1 MPHEIRTLAAA
12 AALLLLLASCS
23 LVEDL
28 VGPQQVSDPLGLH
41 DVPVTLAP
49 TAAPAAG
56 SPSTA
61 LQATTTYGASFGPAE
76 VQDIDTAGIPDW
88 FDPDSLSIDVGIMS
102 TVLAS
107 SASTIDP
114 SEFSETLVLDRATL
128 AELTIVD
135 DDGDPRVVLDPVST
149 PAAATVTL
157 VKQECSVA
165 LQLTCSYEAESG
177 LDAFVMPVYVA
188 GTAMNSLYAIL
199 SGGAPTNTAS
209 GTFRLT
215 ATGTVPADT
224 TITVRMDAPSGTLD
238 P

>member
-1 MPHEIRTLAAA
+1 MPHTIGTLAAT
-12 AALLLLLASCS
+12 AALVLLLASCS

-41 DVPVTLAP
+41 DVPVTLEP
-49 TAAPAAG
+49 TEAPAAG
-56 SPSTA
+56 SQSTA
-61 LQATTTYGASFGPAE
+61 LQATMTYGASFGPAE
-76 VQDIDTAGIPDW
+76 VQDIDTAGIPAW

-102 TVLAS
+102 TVFAS

-114 SEFSETLVLDRATL
+114 AEFSETLVLDRATL
-128 AELTIVD
+128 ADFAIVD
-135 DDGDPRVVLDPVST
+135 DDGEPRVALDPVST
-149 PAAATVTL
+149 PAATVTL
-157 VKQECSVA
+157 VKQECSIA
-165 LQLTCSYEAESG
+165 LSLTCSYEAESG
-177 LDAFVMPVYVA
+177 LDAFVIPVYVG
-188 GTAMNSLYAIL
+188 GTAMDALYAIL